1 MQQIIFSRSKVTAA
15 AQHRGLPDNG
25 DEFEGVDGVSTPYS
39 QAAIKAED
47 MEVFLY
53 EILSYLW

>member
-1 MQQIIFSRSKVTAA
+1 MTAA

-39 QAAIKAED
+39 QAAIKAEG